1 MKKIFS
7 LKSKLLVSLLAVAL
21 VVGVGTTI
29 AYLQATTGL
38 LTNAFAMAEVDTEIG
53 EDITNGNKTVTIE
66 NKGDSA
72 VYVRARILVSGVN
85 PNNVSIK
92 STEQPPDSVGSN
104 DVILVMPE
112 TSYWDQVDKNELC
125 NGDFIY
131 YNAKLESGAFTEKLL
146 EKVQVGSDVD
156 LDTFSVTITH
166 ESVLAG
172 NYTNAKTAFA
182 AAENKS

>member
-38 LTNAFAMAEVDTEIG
+38 LTNTFAMAEVDTEIG
-53 EDITNGNKTVTIE
+53 EDITDGNKIVTIE

-85 PNNVSIK
+85 RTNVLIK
-92 STEQPPDSVGSN
+92 NEQQDSVGS
-104 DVILVMPE
+104 DQVVLVMPNNQGWE
-112 TSYWDQVDKNELC
+112 SVKLDQLYD
-125 NGDFIY
+125 GSFIY
-131 YNAKLESGAFTEKLL
+131 YTQKLESGTSTGPLL
-146 EKVQVGSDVD
+146 QKVQVGEKVN
-156 LDTFSVTITH
+156 LETFSVTITH

-172 NYTNAKTAFA
+172 SYDTPEAAFA

>member
-38 LTNAFAMAEVDTEIG
+38 LTNTFAMAEVDTEIS
-53 EDITNGNKTVTIE
+53 EDITEGNKTVTIE

-85 PNNVSIK
+85 PENVTISSVEKTSIGK
-92 STEQPPDSVGSN
+92 NEV
-104 DVILVMPE
+104 VLVMPKTE
-112 TSYWDQVDKNELC
+112 HWDLVSNPNVLY

-146 EKVQVGSDVD
+146 EKVQVGSGVD

-166 ESVLAG
+166 ESVLASG
-172 NYTNAKTAFA
+172 YDSAQNAFA

>member
-38 LTNAFAMAEVDTEIG
+38 LTNTFAMAEVDTEIS
-53 EDITNGNKTVTIE
+53 EDITEGNKTVTIE

-85 PNNVSIK
+85 PENVTISSVEKTSID
-92 STEQPPDSVGSN
+92 ENEV
-104 DVILVMPE
+104 VLVMPD
-112 TSYWDQVDKNELC
+112 DQDWPLVEKKQLYD
-125 NGDFIY
+125 GSFIY
-131 YNAKLESGAFTEKLL
+131 YTKKLESGALTGQLL
-146 EKVQVGSDVD
+146 QKVQVGSGVD

-166 ESVLAG
+166 ESVLASG
-172 NYTNAKTAFA
+172 YNSAQDAFA

>member
-21 VVGVGTTI
+21 VVGIGTTI

-38 LTNAFAMAEVDTEIG
+38 LTNTFAMAEVDTEIS
-53 EDITNGNKTVTIE
+53 EDITEGNKTVTIE

-85 PNNVSIK
+85 QENVTIS
-92 STEQPPDSVGSN
+92 SVEETRIGEEK
-104 DVILVMPE
+104 VVLVMPE
-112 TSYWDQVDKNELC
+112 NQGWQSVKPDQLYD
-125 NGDFIY
+125 GSFIY
-131 YNAKLESGAFTEKLL
+131 YTKKLESGASTGQLL
-146 EKVQVGSDVD
+146 QKVQVGSGVD

-166 ESVLAG
+166 ESVLASG
-172 NYTNAKTAFA
+172 YNSAQDAFA

>member
-38 LTNAFAMAEVDTEIG
+38 LTNTFAMAEVDTEIR
-53 EDITNGNKTVTIE
+53 EDITEGNKTVTIE

-85 PNNVSIK
+85 PENVTISSVEKTSIG
-92 STEQPPDSVGSN
+92 ENEV
-104 DVILVMPE
+104 VLVMPD
-112 TSYWDQVDKNELC
+112 DQDWPLVEKKQLYD
-125 NGDFIY
+125 GSFIY
-131 YNAKLESGAFTEKLL
+131 YTKKLESGASTGQLL
-146 EKVQVGSDVD
+146 QKVQVGSGVD

-166 ESVLAG
+166 ESVLASG
-172 NYTNAKTAFA
+172 YDSAQNAFA

>member
-38 LTNAFAMAEVDTEIG
+38 LTNTFAMAEVDTEIG
-53 EDITNGNKTVTIE
+53 EDITDGNKTVTIE

-85 PNNVSIK
+85 PDDVSIN
-92 STEQPPDSVGSN
+92 SEPVENVGK
-104 DVILVMPE
+104 DKVVLVIPQNKG
-112 TSYWDQVDKNELC
+112 WAQVDKDALF
-125 NGDFIY
+125 NGEFIY
-131 YNAKLESGAFTEKLL
+131 YNSKLESGAFTGELL
-146 EKVQVGSDVD
+146 QKVQVGDKVD
-156 LDTFSVTITH
+156 LSHFSVTITH

-172 NYTNAKTAFA
+172 SYNTPEAAFA
-182 AAENKS
+182 AAENRT

>member
-21 VVGVGTTI
+21 TVGVGTTI

-38 LTNAFAMAEVDTEIG
+38 LTNTFAIAEVDTEIG
-53 EDITNGNKTVTIE
+53 EDITDGNKTVRIE

-72 VYVRARILVSGVN
+72 VYVRARVLVSGVN
-85 PNNVSIK
+85 PANVLIK
-92 STEQPPDSVGSN
+92 NEPQDSVNS
-104 DVILVMPE
+104 DQVVLVMPNNQGWE
-112 TSYWDQVDKNELC
+112 SVAENQLYD
-125 NGDFIY
+125 GSFIY
-131 YNAKLESGAFTEKLL
+131 YTQKLESGASTGQLL
-146 EKVQVGSDVD
+146 QKVQVGENVN

-166 ESVLAG
+166 ESVLASG
-172 NYTNAKTAFA
+172 YNSARDAFA

>member
-38 LTNAFAMAEVDTEIG
+38 LTNTFAMAEVDTEIS
-53 EDITNGNKTVTIE
+53 EDITEGNKTVTIE

-85 PNNVSIK
+85 PENVTISSVEKTSIG
-92 STEQPPDSVGSN
+92 ENEV
-104 DVILVMPE
+104 VLVMPD
-112 TSYWDQVDKNELC
+112 DQDWPLVEKKQLYD
-125 NGDFIY
+125 GSFIY
-131 YNAKLESGAFTEKLL
+131 YTKKLESGASTGQLL
-146 EKVQVGSDVD
+146 QKVQVGSGVD

-166 ESVLAG
+166 ESVLASG
-172 NYTNAKTAFA
+172 YDSAQNAFA